1 MEALATWQNRTLCK
15 MTSTHQ
21 AKEIRVTIWFVDNN
35 LQFNFAYKPGIP
47 KVRAIKHDTSA
58 APLDPS
64 VSMVVHGTLMY
75 LNLTFMNWYYRTGIL
90 IRYVNY
96 LPSINFARY
105 AQPILETVNS
115 RLEAFIH
122 ELSIV
127 CPSFIPAPSRWT
139 FGKCSTY
146 SWTSLRCEILLD
158 TCF

>member
-47 KVRAIKHDTSA
+47 KVRAIKRDTSA
-58 APLDPS
+58 APLDPL

-75 LNLTFMNWYYRTGIL
+75 LNLTFINWYYRTGIL

-122 ELSIV
+122 ESVFEPGIEKGETHV
-127 CPSFIPAPSRWT
+127 SPSWKRWDICLTKLRHVSPSW
-139 FGKCSTY
+139 
-146 SWTSLRCEILLD
+146 
-158 TCF
+158 

>member
-1 MEALATWQNRTLCK
+1 M
-15 MTSTHQ
+15 
-21 AKEIRVTIWFVDNN
+21 
-35 LQFNFAYKPGIP
+35 
-47 KVRAIKHDTSA
+47 RAIKRDTSA
-58 APLDPS
+58 ALLDPS

-75 LNLTFMNWYYRTGIL
+75 LNLTFMNLYYRTGIL

-127 CPSFIPAPSRWT
+127 YTRPFEVN
-139 FGKCSTY
+139 
-146 SWTSLRCEILLD
+146 LRKMVNLLMNI
-158 TCF
+158 TQV